1 MLSQFYNTGLAF
13 AGYNMDNE
21 PINNSFRQCEGNI
34 CDQYLCEVVNMETF
48 DHLIIKTSSLCE
60 QSNILM
66 NPTVIMITL
75 TVMFT
80 ISFLLN
86 IFLAVRNRR
95 NKRNSYIIE

>member
-1 MLSQFYNTGLAF
+1 MFSQFYNTGLAF
-13 AGYNMDNE
+13 AGYDIDNE

-48 DHLIIKTSSLCE
+48 DHLIIKTSSLCDS
-60 QSNILM
+60 SNILT
-66 NPTVIMITL
+66 NSTVIIITL
-75 TVMFT
+75 TIMFI

-95 NKRNSYIIE
+95 NKRNSYTIQ